1 VSIFDKVK
9 SAFVEEVPDPKT
21 EPKRPTSPGAAPPAT
36 TPAPGYPSSFPRSP
50 SVVDWQEHH
59 QIAPDPA
66 ALTKLEGKLKAST
79 PPIYENFLEQY
90 AALEGVIP
98 DEGTRF
104 KAALKTS
111 HCSLDQ
117 LSGAIDQMIAVMA
130 GAQQE
135 FGKSFEENKGRILG
149 SLTQQI
155 DADKGLIATRQSQL
169 KTIQEE
175 IASLQ
180 TKVANEESQVQ
191 TESARLETI
200 RMGFE
205 AAHAQIVGRLNDQ
218 KNRIATRS

>member
-1 VSIFDKVK
+1 M
-9 SAFVEEVPDPKT
+9 
-21 EPKRPTSPGAAPPAT
+21 
-36 TPAPGYPSSFPRSP
+36 
-50 SVVDWQEHH
+50 VDWQEHR
-59 QIAPDPA
+59 QAAPDPA
-66 ALTKLEGKLKAST
+66 ALSKLEQKLKANT

-90 AALEGVIP
+90 GALESVIL

-111 HCSLDQ
+111 HCSLEQ
-117 LSGAIDQMIAVMA
+117 LSAAIDQMITVMA

-149 SLTQQI
+149 SLIQQI

-175 IASLQ
+175 ISSLQ
-180 TKVANEESQVQ
+180 AKVANEEGQVQ
-191 TESARLETI
+191 GETARLETI

-205 AAHAQIVGRLNDQ
+205 AAHAQVVGRLNDQ